1 MAVVTIVDV
10 VDVVAVTVVGIISRG
25 TRRRSEVCHVW
36 RSSMRRHGDRKK
48 EIRANRKERDKKG
61 KRGGKGAMKGRRV
74 RSDGAVTIEVEFPA
88 NVELSWHR
96 HSMAGQIS
104 DT

>member
-36 RSSMRRHGDRKK
+36 RSSIRRHGERGREVKS
-48 EIRANRKERDKKG
+48 NRKERIRKG
-61 KRGGKGAMKGRRV
+61 EKGRAKYEGEREEEE
-74 RSDGAVTIEVEFPA
+74 EVKRKME
-88 NVELSWHR
+88 
-96 HSMAGQIS
+96 
-104 DT
+104 